1 MNTTNTHQKVVTEK
15 FEITLLEKGIIE
27 NHVFP
32 QITID
37 APDILEIKKYNLAL
51 AQNNPYVVL
60 VTSRHLSGVTKAAM
74 ELTARKD
81 FAEQTIGKALLI
93 ESTGHKIVGNFYLR
107 VNKPYIKTKIFSD
120 REKAM
125 EWLRGFIKK

>member
-37 APDILEIKKYNLAL
+37 AADILEIKKYNLAF
-51 AQNNPYVVL
+51 AQNDPYVVL
-60 VTSRHLSGVTKAAM
+60 VTSGHLSGVTKEAM
-74 ELTARKD
+74 ELSAGKD
-81 FAEQTIGKALLI
+81 FAKETMAKALLI
-93 ESTGHKIVGNFYLR
+93 ESTGHKIVGNFYIR
-107 VNKPYIKTKIFSD
+107 VKKPYIKTKIFSD
-120 REKAM
+120 RAKALT
-125 EWLRGFIKK
+125 WLRSFIK